1 MKKGLIRAEVAY
13 LLRICC
19 VFEAVARQPM
29 KYERRS
35 VFVAYLSVFVTVFV
49 DAIKYAKIRVKYSL
63 S

>member
-13 LLRICC
+13 LLRIFC
-19 VFEAVARQPM
+19 VFEAATRGHV
-29 KYERRS
+29 KYERRF
-35 VFVAYLSVFVTVFV
+35 VFVAYLCVFVTVFV